1 MFTSLP
7 FNKQILKYSKPIL
20 GLLAISFSKFTWS
33 NKFFSS
39 KRIFALSKGD
49 LPQDGKIPEFFE
61 ELDID
66 ELNRRYPNLTVIKSK
81 AVDVLLGK
89 LRDVNVSR
97 EQFRFLS
104 RRIIRYIIEE
114 ALASEC
120 NKEVI
125 RKSPLGYYKAMENER
140 DIKDYVAVSILRSG
154 NGMLDEVMNVC
165 PDLVI
170 GKILIQRDES
180 SVDKRPIFFFEK
192 LPKNLDS
199 KRILILDPMLGTG
212 GSVNACIKV
221 LKEKGVK
228 EENILFLN
236 LISCED
242 GLKSVFSHYPNIKVI
257 TAKVDF
263 KLLPNKYIAP
273 GIGDFGDR
281 YYGTEH

>member
-1 MFTSLP
+1 MFTLTSVY
-7 FNKQILKYSKPIL
+7 FSKIFLKYSKPFF
-20 GLLAISFSKFTWS
+20 GLLAISLWYKS
-33 NKFFSS
+33 NKNINCN
-39 KRIFALSKGD
+39 RIFALSKAD
-49 LPQDGKIPEFFE
+49 LPEEGKIPEFFE
-61 ELDID
+61 EINID
-66 ELNRRYPNLTVIKSK
+66 SLTARHENLTVLKSK
-81 AVDVLLGK
+81 AIDVLLGK
-89 LRDVNVSR
+89 LRDVNISR
-97 EQFRFLS
+97 EQFRSLS
-104 RRIIRYIIEE
+104 RRIMRFIIEE

-120 NKEVI
+120 TMEFV
-125 RKSPLGYYKAMENER
+125 RKSPLGYYKTLDNPR

-180 SVDKRPIFFFEK
+180 SEDKHPIFFFEK
-192 LPKNLDS
+192 LPKNLEN
-199 KRILILDPMLGTG
+199 KKILILDPMLGTG

-228 EENILFLN
+228 EDNILFLN

-242 GLKSVFSHYPNIKVI
+242 GLKNVFSRFPKIKI
-257 TAKVDF
+257 LTAKVDQ

>member
-1 MFTSLP
+1 M
-7 FNKQILKYSKPIL
+7 
-20 GLLAISFSKFTWS
+20 
-33 NKFFSS
+33 
-39 KRIFALSKGD
+39 
-49 LPQDGKIPEFFE
+49 
-61 ELDID
+61 
-66 ELNRRYPNLTVIKSK
+66 
-81 AVDVLLGK
+81 
-89 LRDVNVSR
+89 
-97 EQFRFLS
+97 RF
-104 RRIIRYIIEE
+104 IIEE

-120 NKEVI
+120 TMELV
-125 RKSPLGYYKAMENER
+125 RKSPLGYYKTLDNPR

-180 SVDKRPIFFFEK
+180 SEDKHPIFFFEK
-192 LPKNLDS
+192 LPKNLEN
-199 KRILILDPMLGTG
+199 KKILILDPMLGTG

-228 EENILFLN
+228 EDNILFLN

-242 GLKSVFSHYPNIKVI
+242 GLKNVFSRYPKIKI
-257 TAKVDF
+257 LTAKVDQ